1 MRKYLKK
8 LVEYT
13 FSLLMVMVVIFITL
27 IFVTMILRAILLW

>member
-1 MRKYLKK
+1 MRRYLKK

-27 IFVTMILRAILLW
+27 IFVTITLRAILLW